1 MTNKGQSL
9 YYRFLSKW
17 GVRIVRVRLD
27 EIKEEG
33 ITLEFSE
40 EYTDFPMLV
49 GMVEAGEVGFP
60 LPLQIR
66 LRIFRVEE
74 MVEVEGE
81 LEISIGLSCSRCLKG
96 FELPVSSRFSLTF
109 TRELPGVEGEDGEE
123 GVEVSAEDM
132 GLILFEGEE
141 IDLRDGIQEQV
152 IMALPFRP
160 LCRPQCKGLCPSC
173 GADRNVTSCGCEST
187 DVNLKFAA
195 LKDFKV
201 KKK

>member
-1 MTNKGQSL
+1 MGCRT
-9 YYRFLSKW
+9 
-17 GVRIVRVRLD
+17 VRVRLD

-33 ITLEFSE
+33 LTLEFTE
-40 EYTDFPMLV
+40 EYTEFPTLV
-49 GMVEAGEVGFP
+49 DLVEAGEARFP

-66 LRIFRVEE
+66 LRIFRIDE
-74 MVEVEGE
+74 MVEAEGE
-81 LEISIGLSCSRCLKG
+81 LETAIGLSCSRCLTD
-96 FELPVSSRFSLTF
+96 FEFPVSSRFSLTF
-109 TRELPGVEGEDGEE
+109 TRELPAVEDGEGEE

-152 IMALPFRP
+152 VMALPFRP
-160 LCRPQCKGLCPSC
+160 LCQPECKGLCPVC
-173 GADRNVTSCGCEST
+173 GADRNVTDCGCESP
-187 DVNLKFAA
+187 DFNLKFAA